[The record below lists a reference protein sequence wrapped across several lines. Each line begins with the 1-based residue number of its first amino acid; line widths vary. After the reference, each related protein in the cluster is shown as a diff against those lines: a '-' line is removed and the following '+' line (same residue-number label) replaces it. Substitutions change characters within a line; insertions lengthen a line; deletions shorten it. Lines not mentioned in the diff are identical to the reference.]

1 MRRREAAG
9 LRGLSVDLAGA
20 ALAFLLEIAIVAG
33 LAAVA
38 LLIATIVIIAI

>member
-1 MRRREAAG
+1 MRRREVAG

-33 LAAVA
+33 LAAAA
-38 LLIATIVIIAI
+38 LLIAAIVIASV